1 MSVRSVLVLANPY
14 SGSGPNHK
22 RVGRLEAALQ
32 DAGLDARVVW
42 SLEERDGRL
51 RALDA
56 ETSCVVAAGGDGSIA
71 DVVNQMDAAGR
82 LGVPFA
88 TLPVGNENLFAQEFG
103 FGLAPGPMVGAIRG
117 GRTRAVDLARLRVE
131 PGGCESDYTAKAEVD
146 GRLLT
151 LMASAGLDAE
161 VIRRLDRWRKN
172 LPDGRVRRVRRITYL
187 PKIIGSVLGYRYP
200 AIELVADGRA
210 VRGHQAYVFNLPR
223 YGGGFDFAPDARA
236 DDGRLSWVVFRDPGL
251 LRLLG
256 YHLKV
261 IRRTHLSSDRVAH
274 GRAERVSLRSVGGRP
289 APVQADGDP
298 AGPTPLAVEVL
309 PGALNVIDVTPTT
322 GPGAG

>member
-1 MSVRSVLVLANPY
+1 MSIRTVLVLANPY
-14 SGSGPNHK
+14 SGTGPNHK
-22 RVGRLEAALQ
+22 RVARLEAALR
-32 DAGLDARVVW
+32 DAGFDAQVVW
-42 SLEERDGRL
+42 SLDERDGRL
-51 RALDA
+51 RALDP
-56 ETSCVVAAGGDGSIA
+56 ESSCVVAAGGDGSIA

-82 LGVPFA
+82 LDVAFA

-103 FGLAPGPMVGAIRG
+103 FGLKVGPMVDAIRR

-131 PGGCESDYTAKAEVD
+131 PGGGGSDYAAKAEVD

-172 LPDGRVRRVRRITYL
+172 LPDGRVRRVRRMTYL
-187 PKIIGSVLGYRYP
+187 PKILGSVLGYRYP
-200 AIELVADGRA
+200 AIELVADGEP

-236 DDGRLSWVVFRDPGL
+236 DDGQLSWVVFRDPGL
-251 LRLLG
+251 FKLLG

-261 IRRTHLSSDRVAH
+261 LRRKHLGCDRVAH
-274 GRAERVSLRSVGGRP
+274 GTAERVSLRAVDRQP

-298 AGPTPLAVEVL
+298 AGPTPIGVEVL
-309 PGALNVIDVTPTT
+309 PAALHVIDTRSATD
-322 GPGAG
+322 PG